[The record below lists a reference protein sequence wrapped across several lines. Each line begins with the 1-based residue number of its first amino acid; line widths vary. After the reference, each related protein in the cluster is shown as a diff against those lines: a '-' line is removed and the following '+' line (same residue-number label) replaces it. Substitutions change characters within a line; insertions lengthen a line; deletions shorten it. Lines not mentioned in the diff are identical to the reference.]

1 MIAALA
7 RRNPNAARM
16 LEHLSPSSML
26 AEDAGK
32 IAARAAAKT
41 LMLNHLVPSDDPALT
56 DADWIAA
63 ARKHCAGTIVVAR
76 DLTEMA
82 VA

>member
-1 MIAALA
+1 
-7 RRNPNAARM
+7 M
-16 LEHLSPSSML
+16 LEHLSASSML

-41 LMLNHLVPSDDPALT
+41 LMLNHLVPSDDPRSPT
-56 DADWIAA
+56 PTGPPPR
-63 ARKHCAGTIVVAR
+63 ARTMPARIIVAR
-76 DLTEMA
+76 DLMEMA